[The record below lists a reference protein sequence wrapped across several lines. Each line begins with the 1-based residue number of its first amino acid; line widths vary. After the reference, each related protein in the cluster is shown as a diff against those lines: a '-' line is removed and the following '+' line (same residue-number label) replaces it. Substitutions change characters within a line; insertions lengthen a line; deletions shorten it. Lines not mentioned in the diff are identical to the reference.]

1 MFRRLT
7 FSLARIDLKNLRKAF
22 TGPQRLRLLV
32 KEFVVLVESDAGFAD
47 KLLLAMIEN
56 ADAVT

>member
-1 MFRRLT
+1 
-7 FSLARIDLKNLRKAF
+7 
-22 TGPQRLRLLV
+22 V